1 MLKILDEKVLRTDDD
16 IEQEYKVRRTIL
28 LMNYLMCR
36 SDF

>member
-28 LMNYLMCR
+28 LMNYFHIMR
-36 SDF
+36 Q